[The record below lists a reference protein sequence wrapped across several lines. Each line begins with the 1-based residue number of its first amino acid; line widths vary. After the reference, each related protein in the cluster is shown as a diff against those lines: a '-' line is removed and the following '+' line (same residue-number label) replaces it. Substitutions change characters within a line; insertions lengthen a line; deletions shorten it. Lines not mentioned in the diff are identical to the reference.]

1 MHMNQST
8 PTSKVSSKNDVESN
22 KLFAALSYLW
32 ILSAI
37 FLLFKKD
44 SPFIQFHAKQGLVLF
59 IASMVLHFIPIFG
72 WLLQIVVF
80 AFVVTG
86 IVTAFQGKWFKLP
99 LVSSLAEKINF

>member
-59 IASMVLHFIPIFG
+59 IFG